1 MKSAVRLLTNKQG
14 SKQTKAPAVEQMCE
28 VYLKRLLTPADVL
41 GPVLRGGEPLQ
52 DAAHLLGEDH
62 RDVQG
67 QEAPRGAAAHLLHHR
82 QRLQEH
88 DARCV

>member
-1 MKSAVRLLTNKQG
+1 MAATFTRITLTKLKQNFRPGIRKLLY
-14 SKQTKAPAVEQMCE
+14 SLRRP
-28 VYLKRLLTPADVL
+28 PSADVL
-41 GPVLRGGEPLQ
+41 GSLLRGGEPLQ

-67 QEAPRGAAAHLLHHR
+67 QEASRGAAAHLLHHG

-88 DARCV
+88 DAR